1 MRSSPSSHQQT
12 IIESSHRLAMVFGAA
27 NTSHSIHKAGIGSG
41 QPINN
46 NFPFILTDWHSGLAS
61 RQLNISIEID
71 WPWLSAQ
78 PTISSFPQKFSRDL
92 SSRKIHFIIQTGW
105 PWYSA
110 RQHIINWFRL
120 VALDLAWSGQS
131 GLGSATSVNSIAQ
144 AGLLGT

>member
-1 MRSSPSSHQQT
+1 MRSSLSSHQQT
-12 IIESSHRLAMVFGAA
+12 IIESSHMLAMVFGAA

-46 NFPFILTDWHSGLAS
+46 NFPFILADWHSGLAS

-71 WPWLSAQ
+71 WPWFGAANHLIIPPKIFSGLS
-78 PTISSFPQKFSRDL
+78 PSERFTSSLRQAGHDIL
-92 SSRKIHFIIQTGW
+92 DNTSSIDSDRRT
-105 PWYSA
+105 
-110 RQHIINWFRL
+110 
-120 VALDLAWSGQS
+120 LDLAWS